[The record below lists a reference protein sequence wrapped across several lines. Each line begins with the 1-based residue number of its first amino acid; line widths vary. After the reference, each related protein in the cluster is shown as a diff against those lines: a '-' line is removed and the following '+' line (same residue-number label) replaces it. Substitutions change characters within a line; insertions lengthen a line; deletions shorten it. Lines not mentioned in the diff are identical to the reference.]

1 MAGVHGPQT
10 EIEEIIVD
18 EDKCP
23 RCRTK
28 NPPTSQHSTPG
39 FTGAP
44 CIITTYEC
52 CGHVEA
58 DMSQD
63 TLGWVQ

>member
-1 MAGVHGPQT
+1 MD
-10 EIEEIIVD
+10 EE
-18 EDKCP
+18 KCP

-44 CIITTYEC
+44 CTITTYEC

-63 TLGWVQ
+63 TLGWVK